1 MFKAALIETDKKR
14 DLKHKKLVANTIFQ
28 TDEGMADARTFGVD
42 DSLPD
47 LPLPELD
54 ATLQLYLESVRPH
67 VGADELETTEELVRN
82 FAEGVGADLH
92 QQLKH
97 RASEKKNWVKNE
109 V

>member
-1 MFKAALIETDKKR
+1 
-14 DLKHKKLVANTIFQ
+14 
-28 TDEGMADARTFGVD
+28 MAGVRTFGVD

-97 RASEKKNWVKNE
+97 RASEKKNWVKND
-109 V
+109 VY